1 MKKLI
6 IAFSIL
12 LMVVST
18 AAGQINPT
26 TNQYVLNPVSIN
38 PAFAG
43 GRRALNIATFYGKQ
57 WVGIDG
63 APSTLTLSID
73 APLADEKLGLGLMLI
88 SDKIGVTKEN
98 QVISSY
104 AYRIEMEQGILSF
117 GLGAGITLTNSAFSD
132 LIVLDPG
139 DEIYLTDSRT
149 FAVPNFSFGVHYSVN
164 NYFAGFS
171 VPKLLNYS
179 FDFAKN
185 KYVLDNNTGNYSYL
199 LNTGYLFDAGKKFK
213 IFPSV
218 LLRYSSIPSPSVF
231 QYDINAHV
239 GYADKVWLG
248 GSYRNNRTFATMF
261 QFQPNDQL
269 KIAYTYNFEV
279 SRLGKYSNGSH
290 EIMLRYVF
298 KYNVNVMDPLN
309 F

>member
-18 AAGQINPT
+18 ARGQINPT

-43 GRRALNIATFYGKQ
+43 GRRALNITTFYGKQ

-63 APSTLTLSID
+63 TPSTLTLSID
-73 APLADEKLGLGLMLI
+73 APLADEKLGLGLMVI
-88 SDKIGVTKEN
+88 SDRVGVTKEN
-98 QVISSY
+98 QIISSY
-104 AYRIEMEQGILSF
+104 AYRIEMDQGVLAF
-117 GLGAGITLTNSAFSD
+117 GLSAGITLTNSAFSD

-171 VPKLLNYS
+171 IPKLLNYS
-179 FDFAKN
+179 FDLAKN
-185 KYVLDNNTGNYSYL
+185 KYALDNNIGNYSYL

-213 IFPSV
+213 IFPSM

-248 GSYRNNRTFATMF
+248 GSYRNNRTFATML